1 MYPNDE
7 IRFSVLDL
15 LFIWLG
21 LGTFLLDLGTDAWVA
36 FSFYLAGDYF
46 WGSAVLILVLLCSAV
61 VQLFSWFWFAGDR
74 EQLESFSNSGRLP
87 KLKATPGDRVLGLL
101 HWFQLGFLV
110 RYVAAL
116 ELGFRVYKEK
126 ETMGLQYAIYLA
138 CDISM
143 LRLFESIFE
152 SAPQLALMLYII
164 MEKNQMEIHQYFS
177 LVASFLSIAWALLD
191 FHQSLRKS
199 LSDKMHLR
207 LKSAVPYFL
216 CNLLLIWPRI
226 VSIALFA
233 TVFRQYVFLH
243 FAMVWLPMFFWA
255 WQQGTTFMNS
265 FPEEVFYRGTVA
277 VILYFTWLNVAE
289 GKTCI
294 RQIIYHSFIAVDCGI
309 LVGFWWL
316 HRDPVLTAPYTVQ
329 LLIGASSSYLIGV
342 IVKCVYYKYLHPFV
356 TAEHLPSTD
365 ETDSLQEDAFRSIC
379 ESRPLMNK
387 RMKILS
393 NSFYYLLPEG
403 NSFITKIEET
413 KI

>member
-265 FPEEVFYRGTVA
+265 FPEEVFYRETNKLLEELSGSDNIYGGKWT
-277 VILYFTWLNVAE
+277 IDDSDRDHLELE
-289 GKTCI
+289 G
-294 RQIIYHSFIAVDCGI
+294 R
-309 LVGFWWL
+309 
-316 HRDPVLTAPYTVQ
+316 
-329 LLIGASSSYLIGV
+329 
-342 IVKCVYYKYLHPFV
+342 
-356 TAEHLPSTD
+356 
-365 ETDSLQEDAFRSIC
+365 
-379 ESRPLMNK
+379 
-387 RMKILS
+387 
-393 NSFYYLLPEG
+393 
-403 NSFITKIEET
+403 
-413 KI
+413 